1 MSALARGPVA
11 LLVAVLTLASCE
23 SPVARPAAAPIRQD
37 TPPTEAAIGLA
48 ALAALAA
55 APWDVDPS
63 GWGSLC
69 TPAAPCDTLVVDPRV
84 VALPAQAPAF
94 FVPDR
99 RDAAATL
106 SDYALTLATVPGRQV
121 RLGAWRDCSSRRDH
135 PAWTKARVACVA
147 LGVAGAESA
156 RSDAITFALL
166 VATPAKGLSWPRV
179 RTTRPRES
187 WRGRLISNAGE

>member
-1 MSALARGPVA
+1 MAPVRRPVA
-11 LLVAVLTLASCE
+11 LVALLLSVMSCQAPPRK
-23 SPVARPAAAPIRQD
+23 PVAPPARQD
-37 TPPTEAAIGLA
+37 PPTEAAIGQA

-69 TPAAPCDTLVVDPRV
+69 TPTAPCDTLVVDPRV
-84 VALPAQAPAF
+84 VSLPAQAPAF

-106 SDYALTLATVPGRQV
+106 SAYGLTLAAVPGRHV
-121 RLGAWRDCSSRRDH
+121 RLGAWRDCSSRRDS
-135 PAWTKARVACVA
+135 PAWNKGRVACVA
-147 LGVAGAESA
+147 MGIAGAESA
-156 RSDAITFALL
+156 RSDAITFALM

-179 RTTRPRES
+179 RATRPRES